1 MKDAILNS
9 LEAIQNG
16 YALCGVVDRK
26 FRVYPIGTDTKV
38 ISTLFEIVSRQ
49 AVLVY
54 ANANGLEL
62 VEPEKQNHYPDFT
75 LVDPGGTEGKI
86 AIDVKTTYKDGDKPF
101 SFALGSYTS
110 YIREETEG
118 KNIVYPYSEY
128 GPHWILGFAYTRNK
142 LDRDLMA
149 KIYDPESI
157 GEMPL
162 PFGDVEVF
170 MQEKW
175 RIAGDKAGSGN
186 TRNIGSIR
194 GSIGDFRD
202 GKGVFES
209 EGEFL
214 AYCRGYRK
222 KAEERK
228 NSYSNISEFRSLKR
242 A

>member
-1 MKDAILNS
+1 M
-9 LEAIQNG
+9 
-16 YALCGVVDRK
+16 
-26 FRVYPIGTDTKV
+26 
-38 ISTLFEIVSRQ
+38 
-49 AVLVY
+49 
-54 ANANGLEL
+54 
-62 VEPEKQNHYPDFT
+62 
-75 LVDPGGTEGKI
+75 
-86 AIDVKTTYKDGDKPF
+86 
-101 SFALGSYTS
+101 GSHTS
-110 YIREETEG
+110 YIRERSEE

-128 GPHWILGFAYTRNK
+128 GSHWILGFACTRNK
-142 LDRDLMA
+142 LDKDLMA

-162 PFGDVEVF
+162 PFGDIDVF

-175 RIAGDKAGSGN
+175 KIAGDRTGSGN

-202 GKGVFES
+202 GNGVFES

-242 A
+242 T